1 MSTFPPYFLFSLR
14 LEAKSVPAGRAKLTP
29 EFLSEKYE
37 LPALGNFAP
46 HQSPSPR
53 RGARTDAARPAGTAD
68 FHVRFGWRADGLFL
82 TVILR
87 GKNRPVT
94 VTPQQLETSDS
105 FSLMLDTRDVR
116 VIHRATKFC
125 HRLLFTPADPEN
137 SAPGAAPGAV
147 WLPIHR
153 AKAHPTPV
161 DVTRFETAYAA
172 RKDGWSLSVFIP
184 GDTLTGYDPA
194 EHTRIGLSYVLFD
207 NEFGWLAQQLPDYF
221 PVTEDPSLWAAVDL
235 VG

>member
-14 LEAKSVPAGRAKLTP
+14 LEAKSVPAGRAKLRSLGEHRINTNDK
-29 EFLSEKYE
+29 LSEKYE

-137 SAPGAAPGAV
+137 SAPGFRRGRPP
-147 WLPIHR
+147 WLP
-153 AKAHPTPV
+153 
-161 DVTRFETAYAA
+161 A
-172 RKDGWSLSVFIP
+172 RN
-184 GDTLTGYDPA
+184 
-194 EHTRIGLSYVLFD
+194 R
-207 NEFGWLAQQLPDYF
+207 
-221 PVTEDPSLWAAVDL
+221 
-235 VG
+235 